1 MIKVFIDATGWHAL
15 VNKNHT
21 HHQAAR
27 EYFQTLLDSNAKLYT
42 NVLELNT
49 AITEI
54 KKECDLATS
63 IDFSKIIEESSL
75 SASLN
80 ISWYTRRMRRAVL
93 KHFFSIKDP
102 DIDVKH
108 CAIFEDVRK
117 KKINFIFSFDDHL
130 KKFGIPLMPQ
140 A

>member
-1 MIKVFIDATGWHAL
+1 MIKVFIDSTGWYAL
-15 VNKNHT
+15 VNKEYVY
-21 HHQAAR
+21 HQRAK
-27 EYFQTLLDSNAKLYT
+27 EYFQSLLDSNAKLYT
-42 NVLELNT
+42 NVFEVNN
-49 AITEI
+49 AISKI
-54 KKECDLATS
+54 KKDSDLATAV
-63 IDFSKIIEESSL
+63 DFAKIIDESSL
-75 SASLN
+75 SSNLN
-80 ISWYTRRMRRAVL
+80 ISWYTRRMRRATL
-93 KHFFSIKDP
+93 KHFFTIKDP